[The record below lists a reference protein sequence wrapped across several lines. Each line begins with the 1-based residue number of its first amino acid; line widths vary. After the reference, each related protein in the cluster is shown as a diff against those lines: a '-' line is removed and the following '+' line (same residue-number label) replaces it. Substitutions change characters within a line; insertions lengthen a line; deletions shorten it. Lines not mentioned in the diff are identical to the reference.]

1 MFFVVY
7 PHISMCNTLHMPTN
21 LALDD
26 QLIEEARQAGK
37 HKTKKEAVTA
47 ALDEYV
53 RKRKQMRI
61 LEAFGAFSVDPAYDY
76 KTERRRNDGKS
87 LRGSPTKS
95 ARRSRRSRSDRRT

>member
-1 MFFVVY
+1 
-7 PHISMCNTLHMPTN
+7 MPTN

-26 QLIEEARQAGK
+26 RLIEEARRAGK

-61 LEAFGAFSVDPAYDY
+61 LEAFRTFSLDPAYDY
-76 KTERRRNDGKS
+76 KAERQRNAS
-87 LRGSPTKS
+87 RSPSSTPTS
-95 ARRSRRSRSDRRT
+95 SPSRSPRRSRGDHRP